1 MRTHREKEA
10 LNGTATPHTRRAT
23 LSRPPVETPSRH
35 RVVRLDLHWLRSIG
49 FTVVLVGLV
58 AAAIGADWSITLG
71 SVATSAVGFGFF
83 YLLFP
88 GGAHFGM
95 TVANF
100 LAMYACLFEF
110 FRSANFPGAPTEFA
124 APALALPVLGFLFGC
139 FMRRRQVVA
148 IIRARRMRK
157 LEHVPRLT
165 SWLIGTIVV
174 GAASFA
180 LPRLALDPIAQGL
193 TLLASMVVISV
204 MVVFTVRDVVLV
216 MIDVATVF
224 ESVTSRL
231 DRLVLPMMA
240 FTTFYT
246 LIVVVFACLY
256 RIADLTTAQPQF
268 ALHAQAVRIS
278 FTDSLYYS
286 VATITTLGFGDIAP
300 SAQLV
305 RALTGLEVVCG
316 ILMLLFGFSEI
327 MRGAGPDSR
336 PRPML
341 PEQRPTL
348 PGYRHTGS
356 EQRPTLQEQRP
367 TLPPD
372 AA

>member
-1 MRTHREKEA
+1 LRLHRNEGDPDGPDAYRTRGA
-10 LNGTATPHTRRAT
+10 V
-23 LSRPPVETPSRH
+23 LSRPPVQAPTRH
-35 RVVRLDLHWLRSIG
+35 RVTRLDLHWLRSIG

-100 LAMYACLFEF
+100 LAIYACMFEF
-110 FRSANFPGAPTEFA
+110 FRSANFSRAPTEFA
-124 APALALPVLGFLFGC
+124 LPALALPVLGFLFGC
-139 FMRRRQVVA
+139 FLRRRQVFA
-148 IIRARRMRK
+148 IIRASRVRG
-157 LEHVPRLT
+157 LEHLPRLT
-165 SWLIGTIVV
+165 GWFIGTIAV
-174 GAASFA
+174 GAASFT
-180 LPRLALDPIAQGL
+180 LPRLALQPIAQGL
-193 TLLASMVVISV
+193 TLLASMAVISAI
-204 MVVFTVRDVVLV
+204 VVLAVRDVVLV

-224 ESVTSRL
+224 ESVTARL

-240 FTTFYT
+240 FTTFYA

-256 RIADLTTAQPQF
+256 RIADLTSLEPQF
-268 ALHAQAVRIS
+268 AVHALAARIS
-278 FTDSLYYS
+278 FADALYYS

-305 RALTGLEVVCG
+305 RALTGLEVVSG

-336 PRPML
+336 PRPTL
-341 PEQRPTL
+341 PEQRP
-348 PGYRHTGS
+348 PRS
-356 EQRPTLQEQRP
+356 
-367 TLPPD
+367 PD
-372 AA
+372 DT